1 MTEANLE
8 TVNRALSAALRKS
21 EEDVKKLREIILM
34 AAGALRVAGYHTSAE
49 NCMDAW
55 KETEQ

>member
-21 EEDVKKLREIILM
+21 EEDVKKLREIVLV

-49 NCMDAW
+49 MCMETW
-55 KETEQ
+55 KETTS

>member
-21 EEDVKKLREIILM
+21 EEDVKKLRTTILLT
-34 AAGALRVAGYHTSAE
+34 GGILRIAGYHTHADM
-49 NCMDAW
+49 CMETW
-55 KETEQ
+55 KETAS

>member
-21 EEDVKKLREIILM
+21 EEDVKKLRYALLK
-34 AAGALRVAGYHTSAE
+34 AATSLALAGYHNSAE
-49 NCMDAW
+49 SCMDAW
-55 KETEQ
+55 KETAS